1 MSFRIGQRVHVGVSR
16 FSHAWLKIHHPKT
29 YTPAPKGDA
38 YPQLSRSRKY
48 PLSLWDNAGWTLL
61 LFIIQVTARPL
72 RLQVALTGKW
82 FLLCMPRE
90 GGDRPA
96 DSRRYCYR
104 ASMYRG
110 AEFFGDKTYGHR
122 RPVRAAPHAGLRPN
136 KTQLRSWRCGRPPRA
151 DKYGAPRQAWLTRT
165 S

>member
-1 MSFRIGQRVHVGVSR
+1 MSACLALVMRGLRFTTPKRTHPLQRVAPTHSLVGVE
-16 FSHAWLKIHHPKT
+16 
-29 YTPAPKGDA
+29 
-38 YPQLSRSRKY
+38 KY
-48 PLSLWDNAGWTLL
+48 PLSLWDNAGLTLL
-61 LFIIQVTARPL
+61 LFIMQVAARPL

-90 GGDRPA
+90 GRDRSA

-122 RPVRAAPHAGLRPN
+122 RPVRAAAHAGLRPN

>member
-1 MSFRIGQRVHVGVSR
+1 MSACLALVMRGLRFTTPKRTHPLQRVTPTHSLVGVE
-16 FSHAWLKIHHPKT
+16 
-29 YTPAPKGDA
+29 
-38 YPQLSRSRKY
+38 KY

-61 LFIIQVTARPL
+61 LFIMQVTARPL

-110 AEFFGDKTYGHR
+110 PSSLVIR
-122 RPVRAAPHAGLRPN
+122 RMVIEGRSGLLLMRGCGRIRPN
-136 KTQLRSWRCGRPPRA
+136 FAHGVVVGLHEQISMARHGRH
-151 DKYGAPRQAWLTRT
+151 G
-165 S
+165 